1 MIDSIWIDNLIKV
14 LDYENRLY
22 RQLFSISESKSDIII
37 NGEIESLQAA
47 IADEQRLAADLNKLT
62 EAREQIVGQIGKK
75 TGKAVK
81 DVIVTDII
89 SELPEEQAKK
99 LSAVKDKLKDTISKL
114 KAQNALNKKLLQ
126 NALDYVDFSLALLT
140 ESVPQTTQ
148 YDRKGYEPGRKSRV
162 ILDIKS

>member
-37 NGEIESLQAA
+37 NGEIESLQAT

>member
-22 RQLFSISESKSDIII
+22 RQLFSIAESKSDIII
-37 NGEIESLQAA
+37 NGEIESLQAT